1 MPADEIDDTPRKKRE
16 GCKIDDTL
24 RKKRL
29 SRPLRSSVTWDSV
42 VPGFRLIVTTR
53 RAFWAVD
60 YQPRGRN
67 PKTGRRWGG
76 GTRLEIAD
84 AHDMSTADARAAA
97 MAAKAAVRQGRDPHR
112 EHMAARANVEAS
124 RSIVPTTVG
133 ETLDD
138 YAKALATRTTPS
150 AWSRQQAVH
159 YARKA
164 VKLMRAE
171 PLPLAAIDLR
181 MVRLLFETMTGSQA
195 EKYQVHG
202 GLRRFL
208 TWARRHELIAVN
220 VCDALE
226 RDERPK
232 PGKPRANVPSL
243 KELRAVWAAV
253 EGEFAS
259 VRDAVRL
266 LLLTA
271 LRRDEGAE
279 LPWGEVDFVNRRL
292 VIPGERMKNE
302 ELHEVP
308 LSPQALAILKARV
321 PVNPSPHALVFP
333 SSAGKSIANW
343 GAILTR
349 IRKAIGKDHLPKA
362 QRLVFHDI
370 RRSFVS
376 LLSDEFDVDA
386 LDRALAHKRL
396 GVAATYNL
404 STRMD
409 ARAKAMTKW
418 ANLLLDEPEPVKAEP
433 DKVVQFARRAHV

>member
-1 MPADEIDDTPRKKRE
+1 MMPADDTPRKKRE
-16 GCKIDDTL
+16 AFKIDDTL

-29 SRPLRSSVTWDSV
+29 MRPLRPSVTWDSV
-42 VPGFRLIVTTR
+42 VSGFRLIVTTR
-53 RAFWAVD
+53 RAFWAID

-133 ETLDD
+133 ETLDG
-138 YAKALATRTTPS
+138 YAKALSARTTPS
-150 AWSRQQAVH
+150 AWSSRQNVH

-164 VKLMRAE
+164 IRLMRAE
-171 PLPLAAIDLR
+171 ALPLAAIDVR

-208 TWARRHELIAVN
+208 TWARRQELIAVN

-243 KELRAVWAAV
+243 EKLRAVWAAV
-253 EGEFAS
+253 ESESAS
-259 VRDAVRL
+259 ARDAVRL
-266 LLLTA
+266 LLFTA
-271 LRRDEGAE
+271 LRRDECAE

-292 VIPGERMKNE
+292 VIPGKRMKNE
-302 ELHEVP
+302 EPHEVP

-333 SSAGKSIANW
+333 SSVGKPIANW
-343 GAILTR
+343 GAILPR
-349 IRKAIGKDHLPKA
+349 IREAIGEADSPKA
-362 QRLVFHDI
+362 QRFVFHDI

-386 LDRALAHKRL
+386 LDRVIAHKRS

-409 ARAKAMTKW
+409 ARVAAMTKW
-418 ANLLLDEPEPVKAEP
+418 ANLLFDEPEPVEAEP
-433 DKVVQFARRAHV
+433 SNVVPLARRAHV